1 MAFPNGVWERGIP
14 YLASRIWHPRISNP
28 APRISHLHPE
38 SRIPDLESRTPP
50 TITIGNDRGLEKIGA
65 TMPALKTVVIM
76 PAYNAS
82 RTLEQTFREIPR
94 DVVDECIV
102 VDDFSADSTVDV
114 ARKLGLRVFL
124 HDENKGYGGN
134 QKTCYVEALKTGAEI
149 IVMLHPDYQ
158 YDPKKIP
165 ELIRPIEEGR
175 ADLVLGSRM
184 AYAVA
189 GGMPP
194 YKRLSNRFL
203 TWCENKVFG
212 LRLSEYHT
220 GFRAFRRSLLET
232 TPFVLNSNDF
242 IFDQEI
248 VAQAVWFGAR
258 LEEISVPHRYFPEAS
273 TIGFGRSVRYGL
285 GVLVLLARFILNRQ
299 GLLKS
304 RMFRPL
310 HHAYTELVVNHTA
323 AEPDQKP

>member
-1 MAFPNGVWERGIP
+1 
-14 YLASRIWHPRISNP
+14 LATAQGWKKISAKMP
-28 APRISHLHPE
+28 AP
-38 SRIPDLESRTPP
+38 
-50 TITIGNDRGLEKIGA
+50 KIVA
-65 TMPALKTVVIM
+65 IM
-76 PAYNAS
+76 PAYNAG
-82 RTLEQTFREIPR
+82 RTLEQTFREIPEGS
-94 DVVDECIV
+94 VDECIV
-102 VDDFSADSTVDV
+102 VDDVSADGTVEI

-124 HDENKGYGGN
+124 HRENQGYGGN
-134 QKTCYVEALKTGAEI
+134 QKTCYVEALKTGADI
-149 IVMLHPDYQ
+149 VVMLHPDYQ

-165 ELIRPIEEGR
+165 DIVRPIVEDR

-184 AYAVA
+184 AYALA
-189 GGMPP
+189 GGMPF

-212 LRLSEYHT
+212 LQLSEYHT

-232 TPFVLNSNDF
+232 TPFILNSNDF

-285 GVLVLLARFILNRQ
+285 CVLALLGKFFLNRK
-299 GLLKS
+299 GLMSS
-304 RMFRPL
+304 RLFRPL
-310 HHAYTELVVNHTA
+310 HHAYSEVLSDPSASPPATG
-323 AEPDQKP
+323 P

>member
-1 MAFPNGVWERGIP
+1 
-14 YLASRIWHPRISNP
+14 
-28 APRISHLHPE
+28 
-38 SRIPDLESRTPP
+38 
-50 TITIGNDRGLEKIGA
+50 
-65 TMPALKTVVIM
+65 MPALKIVVIM

-102 VDDFSADSTVDV
+102 VDDLSADSTVEV

-134 QKTCYVEALKTGAEI
+134 QKTCYVEALKTGADI

-158 YDPKKIP
+158 YDPAKIP
-165 ELIRPIEEGR
+165 DLVRPIVEDH

-189 GGMPP
+189 GGMPF

-212 LRLSEYHT
+212 LQLSEYHT

-232 TPFVLNSNDF
+232 TPFILNSNDF

-285 GVLVLLARFILNRQ
+285 GVLALLARFILNRQ

-310 HHAYTELVVNHTA
+310 HHTYKEIA
-323 AEPDQKP
+323 ADKAATVDQKS